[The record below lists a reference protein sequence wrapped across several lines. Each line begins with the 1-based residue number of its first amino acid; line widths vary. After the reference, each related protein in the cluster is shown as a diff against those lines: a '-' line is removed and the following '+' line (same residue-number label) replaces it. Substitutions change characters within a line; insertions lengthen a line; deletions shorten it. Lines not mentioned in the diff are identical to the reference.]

1 MEKKRYVKQCPTCE
15 NYVEGRE
22 MRGIVRQMVHDGPE
36 AIVEWVPVGGKLVW
50 KGTKEVAKLLLKTN
64 MEQWGDNLEKMLYED
79 IQVKYHCP
87 KCGRE
92 WTEKHRLS
100 QSDYRQWIA
109 DITESA
115 KSMLNKQDTSEKK
128 NATPCQTPCDT
139 VNTNDDKPMTKQL
152 EVIGESMR
160 LQIPYSMV
168 EDFVRKRYNQDLTL
182 SYVSE
187 DTIAVSKEVKIIVSK
202 NVAVNVSV
210 LQVTGSDI
218 MLSYQACMGI
228 DLIIKGALS
237 WFKDTVSGMADILN
251 DNKIQIH
258 LHKIPQ
264 LGNVLKKVEL
274 QGVNFEERYI
284 NVLFQP
290 TY

>member
-1 MEKKRYVKQCPTCE
+1 VEKERYVKQCPACE

-50 KGTKEVAKLLLKTN
+50 RGTKEVAKLLLKTN

-100 QSDYRQWIA
+100 QLEYRQWIA
-109 DITESA
+109 DTIESA
-115 KSMLNKQDTSEKK
+115 KSLLNKQDTSKKK
-128 NATPCQTPCDT
+128 NATPCLTPCDT
-139 VNTNDDKPMTKQL
+139 VNANDEPMTKQL
-152 EVIGESMR
+152 ETTAESMR

-274 QGVNFEERYI
+274 QGINFEEQYI
-284 NVLFQP
+284 NVLFQI

>member
-1 MEKKRYVKQCPTCE
+1 
-15 NYVEGRE
+15 
-22 MRGIVRQMVHDGPE
+22 
-36 AIVEWVPVGGKLVW
+36 
-50 KGTKEVAKLLLKTN
+50 
-64 MEQWGDNLEKMLYED
+64 
-79 IQVKYHCP
+79 
-87 KCGRE
+87 
-92 WTEKHRLS
+92 
-100 QSDYRQWIA
+100 
-109 DITESA
+109 
-115 KSMLNKQDTSEKK
+115 
-128 NATPCQTPCDT
+128 
-139 VNTNDDKPMTKQL
+139 MTKQL
-152 EVIGESMR
+152 ETTAESMR

-168 EDFVRKRYNQDLTL
+168 EGFVRKRYNQDLTL

-218 MLSYQACMGI
+218 MVSYQACMGI
-228 DLIIKGALS
+228 DLIKKGALS

-290 TY
+290 AY